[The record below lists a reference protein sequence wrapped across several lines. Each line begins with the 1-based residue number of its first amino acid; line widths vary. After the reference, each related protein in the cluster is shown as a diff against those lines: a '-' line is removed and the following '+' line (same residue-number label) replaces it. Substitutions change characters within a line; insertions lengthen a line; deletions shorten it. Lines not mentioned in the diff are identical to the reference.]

1 MKLPEPPSS
10 SDPSP
15 SGPAGTASG
24 DTGAAAEP
32 ALMRASD
39 ADRDRIAD
47 LLREALAEGR
57 ITPEEHA
64 ERIDA
69 AYRAKTY
76 AELTPLVSDIPG
88 AAGKAPAPPDAAQP
102 RVNLRKQT
110 AAHAAPDLPPP
121 ERLASAIV
129 AVFAGAERRGR
140 WLVEPAT
147 HVHCVF
153 GGAQLDFRQ
162 AVLAQPEVTVNV
174 SCIFGGVEIT
184 VPPGVRVVN
193 STAAIFGGVELPDD
207 GPLEPDAPVIRLTG
221 FALFG
226 GVSVKRRELR
236 EQRRRIGGG
245 RRAADPDEP
254 RRLEH

>member
-1 MKLPEPPSS
+1 
-10 SDPSP
+10 
-15 SGPAGTASG
+15 
-24 DTGAAAEP
+24 
-32 ALMRASD
+32 MRASD

-57 ITPEEHA
+57 ITAEEHA

-76 AELTPLVSDIPG
+76 AELAPLVADIPG
-88 AAGKAPAPPDAAQP
+88 AADKAPVPPDAARP
-102 RVNLRKQT
+102 RVSLRKET
-110 AAHAAPDLPPP
+110 AAPQLPPP
-121 ERLASAIV
+121 ERHSSAIV
-129 AVFAGAERRGR
+129 AIFAGAERRGR

-162 AVLAQPEVTVNV
+162 AVLAQAEVTVNV

-193 STAAIFGGVELPDD
+193 STAAVFGGVELPDD
-207 GPLEPDAPVIRLTG
+207 EPLEPDAPVIRLTG
-221 FALFG
+221 FTLFG
-226 GVSVKRRELR
+226 GVSVKRRELHG
-236 EQRRRIGGG
+236 RRGKLGG
-245 RRAADPDEP
+245 RRARPDGPRHLEP
-254 RRLEH
+254 